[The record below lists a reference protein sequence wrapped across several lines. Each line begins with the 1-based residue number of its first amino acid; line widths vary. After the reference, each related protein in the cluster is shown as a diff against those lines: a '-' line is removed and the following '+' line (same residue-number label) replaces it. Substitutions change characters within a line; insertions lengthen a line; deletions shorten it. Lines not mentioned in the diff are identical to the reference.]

1 MPVAI
6 PTAER
11 CNLSS
16 SMGNYTYNK
25 TGITHEPCIA
35 LTKYRLLAII
45 KIAQVEVHPKTENR
59 PLSCYI

>member
-11 CNLSS
+11 FNLSS

-25 TGITHEPCIA
+25 TGVTHELCVDNI
-35 LTKYRLLAII
+35 
-45 KIAQVEVHPKTENR
+45 
-59 PLSCYI
+59 